1 MELSLLCGIKILLT
15 IVDKNNKVMIFS
27 SDQDVRSFTEE
38 NLTRPEEAKELF
50 SNEDVKKIIILNLSK
65 FYFIKP

>member
-38 NLTRPEEAKELF
+38 NLKRPEEANELF
-50 SNEDVKKIIILNLSK
+50 SNEEVKKIIILNLSK

>member
-38 NLTRPEEAKELF
+38 NLKRPEEANELF
-50 SNEDVKKIIILNLSK
+50 SNEDVKKN
-65 FYFIKP
+65 Y